1 METTKKMLKKED
13 YAQIA
18 LKFKD
23 EAKAV
28 FEARRALLNAKW
40 NLAGSIYE
48 EAQKYDDSYP
58 VVATL
63 CSLVEALH
71 GREVVDLNESLNGM
85 IWELEQEIKK

>member
-1 METTKKMLKKED
+1 METTKKVSKKED
-13 YAQIA
+13 YAELA

-23 EAKAV
+23 GADAV

-48 EAQKYDDSYP
+48 EAQKYDDSYH

-63 CSLVEALH
+63 CGYIEWFH
-71 GREVVDLNESLNGM
+71 GRESVDLNQSLKGM